1 MEKTLQQR
9 TVHWQA
15 AQAAVVAAQE
25 KAAELGLRVCASIS
39 DRGGNAVA
47 FLRHP
52 AAPLH
57 TSDIASDKA
66 VTAAS
71 FGFPT
76 TEWMAFIESN
86 NSAGL
91 RAGIVNRDRLVVFG
105 GGLPL
110 YHDGELVGGI
120 GVSGGS
126 EEEDEICARAGVVAA
141 QLSESP

>member
-1 MEKTLQQR
+1 MKKTLQQQ

-15 AQAAVVAAQE
+15 AQAAVSAAQE
-25 KAAELGLRVCASIS
+25 KAAELGLRVSASVS
-39 DRGGNAVA
+39 DRGGNAIA

-57 TSDIASDKA
+57 TSDIAADKA
-66 VTAAS
+66 ITAAS

-76 TEWMAFIESN
+76 RDWMAFIESQD
-86 NSAGL
+86 SAGL

-110 YHDGELVGGI
+110 YLEGELVGGV

-126 EEEDEICARAGVVAA
+126 EEQDEICARAGVAA
-141 QLSESP
+141 AGFSVKA